1 MPYILNYSK
10 LVTNSI
16 QLSVNSTAVTCR
28 AINFLDSFDKLK
40 IQLPAILLN
49 WFGQKE
55 YAEILQKYNM
65 PGNLSRTAKRAAV
78 KSWFEN
84 SIVEKL
90 S

>member
-1 MPYILNYSK
+1 MSCQLN
-10 LVTNSI
+10 L
-16 QLSVNSTAVTCR
+16 L

-65 PGNLSRTAKRAAV
+65 PGNLSRAAKRAAV